1 MYSCGIDFGTSNSA
15 IVAGDAAGV
24 SLIPVEG
31 SSDTLPS
38 AVFFP
43 SSGGPAFGRRAQK
56 LFFEAEEGRFMRSL
70 KRILGT
76 SLMGQGT
83 VVNGRMVKFDDIIGK
98 FIAHIKTTA
107 EEKLQQELTH
117 VVMGRPVHFID
128 GDDAGDK
135 RAQDELERIARS
147 VGFTDISFQFEPIAA
162 AFSHER
168 QLTSEKLA
176 IVVDVGGGTSDFTV
190 IRLGGDKAN
199 KLDRSDDILGNAGVR
214 TGGNDF
220 DKSLSLEAFMP
231 ELGYGST
238 YGEKSLTIPLS
249 PFHDMSEWSKINF
262 LYTPKSKTEMRNIHA
277 ESKSAK
283 KFGRFVHA
291 LEHELGHRTLS
302 AVEDAKIG
310 LTTTDSV
317 AAPMDFIEKD
327 FSVNV
332 DVKTFNRAVDTH
344 IGRIDDALMECLA
357 RANVQSNSI
366 DMIVLTGGPTETPV
380 LKNTVR
386 KRFPAAEM
394 SEENKM
400 SSVALGL
407 GYDSLRKFGT

>member
-1 MYSCGIDFGTSNSA
+1 MYTCGIDFGTSNSA
-15 IVAGDAAGV
+15 IAVGKSESVTLA
-24 SLIPVEG
+24 PVEND
-31 SSDTLPS
+31 SDMLPS

-43 SSGGPAFGRRAQK
+43 PSQPPVFGRRAQK

-83 VVNGRMVKFDDIIGK
+83 VVNGRMMKFEDIIGK
-98 FIAHIKTTA
+98 FIAHIKSKA
-107 EEKLQQELTH
+107 EDHLQQSLTH

-135 RAQDELERIARS
+135 RAQDQLEQIARTC
-147 VGFTDISFQFEPIAA
+147 GFTQIAFQFEPIAA

-168 QLTSEKLA
+168 KISSEKLA

-190 IRLGGDKAN
+190 IRLSPERSK
-199 KLDRSDDILGNAGVR
+199 KQDRTDDILGNAGIR

-231 ELGYGST
+231 DFGYQTT
-238 YGEKSLTIPLS
+238 YGEKNLSVPLS

-262 LYTPKSKTEMRNIHA
+262 LYTPKSKQEIRNIWN
-277 ESKSAK
+277 ESHDK
-283 KFGRFVHA
+283 KKLGRFAYA

-302 AVEDAKIG
+302 TVEDAKIA
-310 LTTTDSV
+310 LTAKPAVT
-317 AAPMDFIEKD
+317 ADFGFVEKD
-327 FSVNV
+327 FTV
-332 DVKTFNRAVDTH
+332 DVTVKAFDKSVKKH
-344 IGRIDDALMECLA
+344 IGDIDETLMECLA
-357 RANVQSNSI
+357 RAGVQGNSI

-380 LKNTVR
+380 LKNLIR
-386 KRFPAAEM
+386 KRFPEALL
-394 SEENKM
+394 SEENKL

-407 GYDSLRKFGT
+407 GYDSVRKLA